1 MLILQSA
8 LVQNFWLGC
17 HMNKNFGSQIRV
29 VVVDDH
35 VLFREGLVA
44 IIRSEPSIEVIG
56 QAGNVHEAVELMGS
70 LKPDLVLMDFG
81 LPDGTG
87 VDATRAILKEDPHC
101 KIVFLTMSEE
111 DEDLFSAVRSG
122 AKGYLLKNIHPSK
135 LVATI
140 KSVYEGESALSRSMT
155 LRLMEELARTKEP
168 LHTGDPTLTRRELDV
183 LRELAGGFSIS
194 EIAEHLF
201 IAENTVKYHVHS
213 ILDKLGLSDR
223 REAADYAKKHGL
235 INRD

>member
-1 MLILQSA
+1 
-8 LVQNFWLGC
+8 
-17 HMNKNFGSQIRV
+17 MNKDHGHQVRI

-44 IIRSEPSIEVIG
+44 IIRSEPDIEVIG
-56 QAGNVHEAVELMGS
+56 QAGSVREAIELVG
-70 LKPDLVLMDFG
+70 LLRPDLVLMDFG

-87 VDATRAILKEDPHC
+87 VDATRAILKVDPAC

-111 DEDLFSAVRSG
+111 DEALFSAVRSG
-122 AKGYLLKNIHPSK
+122 AKGYLLKNMHPSK
-135 LVATI
+135 LAATI

-168 LHTGDPTLTRRELDV
+168 PHKADPTLTRRELDV
-183 LRELAGGFSIS
+183 LRELSEGFSNA
-194 EIAEHLF
+194 EIANHLV

-223 REAADYAKKHGL
+223 REAAAYAKKHGL
-235 INRD
+235 IKKD